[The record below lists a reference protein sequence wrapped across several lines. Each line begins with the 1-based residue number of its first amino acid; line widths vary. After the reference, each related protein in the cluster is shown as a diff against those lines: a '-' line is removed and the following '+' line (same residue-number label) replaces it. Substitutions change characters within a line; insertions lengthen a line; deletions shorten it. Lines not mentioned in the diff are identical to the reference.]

1 MMGKNEEDEQDDK
14 NSGNHDCN
22 ISFFLEEDNT
32 EETDMHVLLEEL
44 ENPNCVLDLN
54 TLSCYEKNTCKELM
68 LICEYYGFAKEAK
81 ANKYK
86 KDQIIFL
93 IIVFESNPENLNTVY
108 QRKNLWFYMNELK
121 NDKIMKKYV
130 LW

>member
-1 MMGKNEEDEQDDK
+1 MSKNEQDE
-14 NSGNHDCN
+14 NHDCN
-22 ISFFLEEDNT
+22 ISFFLEEETT
-32 EETDMHVLLEEL
+32 EETDIQVLLEEL
-44 ENPNCVLDLN
+44 ENPNCNLDLN
-54 TLSCYEKNTCKELM
+54 ILSCYEKNTCKELM
-68 LICEYYGFAKEAK
+68 LICEYYGIAKEAK